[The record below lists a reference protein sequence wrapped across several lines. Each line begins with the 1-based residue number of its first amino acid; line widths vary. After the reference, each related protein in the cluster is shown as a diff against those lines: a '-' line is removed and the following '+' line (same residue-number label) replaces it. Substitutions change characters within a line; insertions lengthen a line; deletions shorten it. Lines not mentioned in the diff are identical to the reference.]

1 MLLNVKFGKIRSVHR
16 RLRCWAPPWPS
27 PAATH
32 GSTSI
37 SGKRRSNRYFC
48 CVPSGKKR
56 ILKERGGGDDRNAQ
70 YIPLSYFLI
79 NCLTFLDNTSFLEK
93 KKDFRLKMLR
103 FSSFLLPALAPYKF
117 LKYSSRSCACRH
129 G

>member
-1 MLLNVKFGKIRSVHR
+1 MLLKVKFGKIRSVHR

-79 NCLTFLDNTSFLEK
+79 NCLTFLDNISFLEK
-93 KKDFRLKMLR
+93 KKILGLKCFVFHLFYCRLWPPIN
-103 FSSFLLPALAPYKF
+103 F
-117 LKYSSRSCACRH
+117 
-129 G
+129 